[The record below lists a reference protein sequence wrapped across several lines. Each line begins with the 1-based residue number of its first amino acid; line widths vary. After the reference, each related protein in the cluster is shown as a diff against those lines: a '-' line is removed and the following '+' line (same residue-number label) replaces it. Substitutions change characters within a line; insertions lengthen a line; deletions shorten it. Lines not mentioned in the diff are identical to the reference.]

1 MAKSQG
7 RVLKMGSKRIGL
19 ARTQALLQALKR
31 ELNMAS
37 STFQGATVT
46 GKGQLLGGTGA
57 VSGTVTA
64 PTTKITDFNG
74 EFITTLTMD
83 LTNLSSSG
91 ANGKIVGNEEAAE
104 DGTAP
109 AYLLKWN
116 EDTMGVAYK
125 VELSCIELP
134 AGNGTFLDFNLET
147 DDAELEQGGDPS
159 TSNAVVLEMNGNIAL
174 NKTVQALSCSI
185 GDDQFLYLT
194 NGAAPGATGEDQY
207 TAGQFVIKFYGH
219 PELS

>member
-1 MAKSQG
+1 MATSQG
-7 RVLKMGSKRIGL
+7 RVYKMGSKRIGL
-19 ARTQALLQALKR
+19 ARTQALIEALKR
-31 ELNMAS
+31 ELNMS
-37 STFQGATVT
+37 GTTFSAATVT
-46 GKGQLLGGTGA
+46 GKSQLLGGSGA
-57 VSGTVTA
+57 VSGSTTA
-64 PTTKITDFNG
+64 PTTKITDLNG
-74 EFITTLTMD
+74 EFITTITMD
-83 LTNLSSSG
+83 LTHLSSSG
-91 ANGKIVGNEEAAE
+91 DDGKIVGNEEAAE

-147 DDAELEQGGDPS
+147 DDAELEAGGDPS
-159 TSNAVVLEMNGNIAL
+159 TNNAVILEMNGNIAK
-174 NKTVQALSCSI
+174 NQTVQVLSCSI

-194 NGAAPGATGEDQY
+194 NGAAPGATGDAQY
-207 TAGQFVIKFYGH
+207 SAGMFVIKFYGH